1 MANSSSEILLVGAG
15 KMAIEYSRVLSAL
28 NVGQIVLGRGAAS
41 AKAFLA
47 ATGIA
52 PSHGMLQDQIAALP
66 HMPREAIVTVNAM
79 YLAEVTIALAQAGV
93 RRILV
98 EKPAA
103 LDLAEMAQLTQ
114 AVHAAGAEVFVGYN
128 RRFMASALRADEIV
142 AADGGV
148 LSVKFDFSEPS
159 RRIAQIAKPQRELD
173 TWFYG
178 NSSHVVDLAFHF
190 FGAPRNLQATVAGS
204 VSWHPAAGVFTGH
217 AQNAHNALMS
227 WHANWLS
234 PGRWG
239 LEVMTPENRLIFQ
252 PLEKL
257 RVQSHKSFDEVA
269 EVLDDTLDTT
279 FKPGLMRQV
288 RAFLYGEM
296 AERLPT
302 LHAHAAAMQ
311 FYDIIRTGGR
321 IAPKAGQGGTNG

>member
-1 MANSSSEILLVGAG
+1 MTAPKDILLVGAG
-15 KMAIEYSRVLSAL
+15 KMALDYAKVLSHL
-28 NVGQIVLGRGAAS
+28 GLTQIVLGRGAAS
-41 AKAFLA
+41 AATFEA
-47 ATGIA
+47 ATGIRPHTGA
-52 PSHGMLQDQIAALP
+52 LADQIAALP
-66 HMPREAIVTVNAM
+66 ALPDTAIVTVNAM
-79 YLAEVTIALAQAGV
+79 YLAEVTATLARAGV
-93 RRILV
+93 RRMLV

-103 LDLAEMAQLTQ
+103 LDLAEMEALLAVVQ
-114 AVHAAGAEVFVGYN
+114 ATGAEVVLGYN
-128 RRFMASALRADEIV
+128 RRFMASTLRADEIIR
-142 AADGGV
+142 ADGGV

-190 FGAPRNLQATVAGS
+190 FGAPVDLAGTVAGA

-217 AQNAHNALMS
+217 ARNAQGALMS

-239 LEVMTPENRLIFQ
+239 VEVMTPENRLIFQ

-257 RVQSHKSFDEVA
+257 RVQSHKSFEEVPEA
-269 EVLDDTLDTT
+269 LDDTLDAT

-296 AERLPT
+296 AERLQT
-302 LHAHAAAMQ
+302 LPAHAAAMRW
-311 FYDIIRTGGR
+311 YDAIRMGSR
-321 IAPKAGQGGTNG
+321 YQAG

>member
-1 MANSSSEILLVGAG
+1 MAQTPEILLVGAG
-15 KMAIEYSRVLSAL
+15 KMAIDYARVLTAL
-28 NVGQIVLGRGAAS
+28 GVQQTVLGRGVAS
-41 AKAFLA
+41 AQAFTS

-52 PSHGMLQDQIAALP
+52 ATHGALADQVAALP
-66 HMPREAIVTVNAM
+66 HVPNTAIVTVNAM
-79 YLAEVTIALAQAGV
+79 FLAQVTAQLVQAGV

-103 LDLAEMAQLTQ
+103 LDLAEMAALVA
-114 AVHAAGAEVFVGYN
+114 AVGDARVFVGYN
-128 RRFMASALRADEIV
+128 RRFMASTLRAADIV

-178 NSSHVVDLAFHF
+178 NSSHVIDLAFHF
-190 FGAPRNLQATVAGS
+190 FGAPVALHGTVSGA
-204 VSWHPAAGVFTGH
+204 VSWHPAAGMFAGH
-217 AQNAHNALMS
+217 ARNANDAVMS
-227 WHANWLS
+227 WHANWLA

-239 LEVMTPENRLIFQ
+239 MEVMTPENRLIFQ

-257 RVQSHKSFDEVA
+257 RVQSHRSFDEVA
-269 EVLDDTLDTT
+269 EVLDDALDVA

-296 AERLPT
+296 ADRLPT
-302 LHAHAAAMQ
+302 LQAHAVAMQ
-311 FYDIIRTGGR
+311 YYDVVRTGGVH
-321 IAPKAGQGGTNG
+321 GV